1 MKNNNMMKTIFEYSL
16 DCDDVFEQI
25 QTLFANSPQI
35 KSVNAATDFF
45 FEQLSGFPNFEFA
58 SIFML
63 SNDTMEFEHYKTN
76 PVAVSNYSNEMFDFL
91 IDSGAFGDAVSSG
104 TLQLNR
110 TNPFDSLIF
119 VQPLISI
126 DEIIGV
132 VILNVSEVDDVYLP
146 KYSYALSMFSTLM
159 AKVLKIKQLERDE
172 QSNAYIL
179 EQRIAERTME
189 LLKSKVEMHEKF
201 KDLRTNLTMAL
212 PHEIRTPVGMIM
224 GNSDLLAKN
233 IDYLDLEDI
242 KDIVNDINIA
252 SRRINDLFENYIY
265 FANLEVIAIDPIAL
279 DKLQDSTLEYYDSL
293 IADFAG
299 VIANKYDRYQDL
311 IVKLEPTEIY
321 FSEAHFTKLLN
332 EVIDNC
338 FKYSEKG
345 TPVIIDSYVIDQ
357 YLFVSFIDHGRG
369 MTNEQI
375 ATIDAYIQFER
386 FKYEQQGLGLG
397 LAIVRRLV
405 NLHNG
410 ELTIESEYGKYTKF
424 TIKLKVVL

>member
-1 MKNNNMMKTIFEYSL
+1 MKTIFEYSL
-16 DCDDVFEQI
+16 DCDDIFEQL
-25 QTLFANSPQI
+25 QELLANKPKI
-35 KSVNAATDFF
+35 TNMNAAVNFY
-45 FEQLSGFPNFEFA
+45 FEQLSGFPFFEFA

-63 SNDTMEFEHYKTN
+63 NMSTMEFEHFRTD
-76 PVAVSNYSNEMFDFL
+76 PTAITTYSDEIFDFVIEYGIL
-91 IDSGAFGDAVSSG
+91 GEAVSSM

-110 TNPFDSLIF
+110 KNPFESLIF
-119 VQPLISI
+119 VQPLIAI
-126 DEIIGV
+126 NEIIGV
-132 VILNVSEVDDVYLP
+132 LILNVSSMDEAYLP
-146 KYSYALSMFSTLM
+146 KYSYALSMFSTIM
-159 AKVLKIKQLERDE
+159 AKIIKIKKLEHDE
-172 QSNAYIL
+172 QNNAYIL

-189 LLKSKVEMHEKF
+189 LLRSKVEMHEKF

-224 GNSDLLAKN
+224 GNSDLLSKN
-233 IDYLDLEDI
+233 IDYLDKEDI

-279 DKLQDSTLEYYDSL
+279 DKLQDITLEFYDSL
-293 IADFAG
+293 ISDLSG
-299 VIANKYDRYQDL
+299 VIANKYDRDQDL
-311 IVKLEPTEIY
+311 ILKLEPTEIY

-357 YLFVSFIDHGRG
+357 HLFISFIDHGRG
-369 MTNEQI
+369 MTPEQI
-375 ATIDAYIQFER
+375 STIDAYIQFER